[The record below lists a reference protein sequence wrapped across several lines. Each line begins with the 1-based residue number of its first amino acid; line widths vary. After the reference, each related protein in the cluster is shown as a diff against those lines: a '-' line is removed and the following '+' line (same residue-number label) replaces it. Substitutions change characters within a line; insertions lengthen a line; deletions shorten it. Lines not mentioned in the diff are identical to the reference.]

1 MKRRLVQIA
10 ALGLLICLGN
20 LAVAWA
26 LEIDAFTFFIPY
38 PADALDDQFDA
49 ANVIDF
55 SGSNIV
61 TTISIAVLREGS
73 VIYYDH
79 WEDGL
84 EANITQPNQPTT
96 EIWGDNNPANG
107 IPPDF
112 SIDVLDAGDVITL
125 QNVIEVDPR
134 DPAVVLFDGGDKLV
148 SMGGAVAVNLAVWPE
163 TVLGEDLTPIPGILF
178 AGAWELY
185 PTSRWGVEHVI
196 PVGQNVLRGA
206 GSFRTVGL
214 NVQAV
219 QDDTLVRVD
228 LDANGEF
235 DITRR
240 LNEGEQLT
248 EVEGVNAGAR
258 VSASAPVQ
266 VHLFTG
272 NPPSIYEA
280 RAYTMLPRG
289 QWTGDYLAPRSSD
302 GDYWLYNPHQ
312 AELVISAET
321 ITGTTV
327 LTVPA
332 NSATNFPIGGLS
344 TATGVHFTAADD
356 FYGIAALDEADAQD
370 WGYALLPIEN
380 LTTQALIGWAPGN
393 NNTPPDGDQSRV
405 YVTAVSTTTVVVDYD
420 NDGAPDARYFVA
432 PLAEVDITDPT
443 DHNMTGAWLYV
454 ENGVPFIAVWGQDE
468 DAPPALPSIDV
479 GTNIVPLPAP
489 SIQQHANI
497 LSEGYMCGE
506 LVQPYTLGFELHA
519 YNDSFN
525 DISDVIV
532 ADDLPPEF
540 RYMRGSAAMTTTV
553 DSTVVESRPI
563 SDDGSG
569 SPFPLD
575 EGGYNVGTIPGFGE
589 TLITFMA
596 QTTRTGVFINRAEI
610 ISPPADPSI
619 KTLVLPVR
627 VTGYA
632 MSKTLIDPPGGL
644 VDPEPGQVIT
654 FSLSITNTGAVT
666 ITRLPVWDQF
676 DERVL
681 TFRSASVPPDLTA
694 AGVITWT
701 DLTVPFGDLP
711 PDASIGGLLSFA
723 VDYPLPPGVARTNNV
738 VLGEGVQD
746 SLERTQAITC
756 GVASLSLPSPTPTVP
771 VQTPAVTPP
780 VNYPDTPEPPTET
793 PTPPV
798 QTPTPGTGTPT
809 PGTGTPTLGM
819 GTPTPGTG
827 TPGFPGGGTPTLSV
841 LLLPETGSPPGRGLV
856 WWSWIALPLLGLLAA
871 WAVRMR
877 KG

>member
-1 MKRRLVQIA
+1 
-10 ALGLLICLGN
+10 
-20 LAVAWA
+20 
-26 LEIDAFTFFIPY
+26 
-38 PADALDDQFDA
+38 
-49 ANVIDF
+49 
-55 SGSNIV
+55 
-61 TTISIAVLREGS
+61 
-73 VIYYDH
+73 
-79 WEDGL
+79 
-84 EANITQPNQPTT
+84 
-96 EIWGDNNPANG
+96 
-107 IPPDF
+107 
-112 SIDVLDAGDVITL
+112 
-125 QNVIEVDPR
+125 
-134 DPAVVLFDGGDKLV
+134 
-148 SMGGAVAVNLAVWPE
+148 
-163 TVLGEDLTPIPGILF
+163 
-178 AGAWELY
+178 
-185 PTSRWGVEHVI
+185 
-196 PVGQNVLRGA
+196 
-206 GSFRTVGL
+206 
-214 NVQAV
+214 
-219 QDDTLVRVD
+219 
-228 LDANGEF
+228 
-235 DITRR
+235 
-240 LNEGEQLT
+240 
-248 EVEGVNAGAR
+248 
-258 VSASAPVQ
+258 
-266 VHLFTG
+266 
-272 NPPSIYEA
+272 
-280 RAYTMLPRG
+280 
-289 QWTGDYLAPRSSD
+289 
-302 GDYWLYNPHQ
+302 
-312 AELVISAET
+312 
-321 ITGTTV
+321 
-327 LTVPA
+327 
-332 NSATNFPIGGLS
+332 
-344 TATGVHFTAADD
+344 
-356 FYGIAALDEADAQD
+356 
-370 WGYALLPIEN
+370 
-380 LTTQALIGWAPGN
+380 
-393 NNTPPDGDQSRV
+393 
-405 YVTAVSTTTVVVDYD
+405 
-420 NDGAPDARYFVA
+420 
-432 PLAEVDITDPT
+432 
-443 DHNMTGAWLYV
+443 
-454 ENGVPFIAVWGQDE
+454 
-468 DAPPALPSIDV
+468 
-479 GTNIVPLPAP
+479 
-489 SIQQHANI
+489 
-497 LSEGYMCGE
+497 
-506 LVQPYTLGFELHA
+506 
-519 YNDSFN
+519 
-525 DISDVIV
+525 
-532 ADDLPPEF
+532 
-540 RYMRGSAAMTTTV
+540 MTTTV